1 MSTSVNQEIEHLLD
15 ESERSGSCLAT
26 VDDRLRKA
34 LARRVRKPD
43 RDAPASNMKG
53 KARRPHATPELV
65 SPVRSLYIRESTWN
79 KLSLDER
86 ALHVLRGLQTLHPDW
101 VFCHDSAAVAWG
113 LPLPGKRVLTAHV
126 ASKQVSRSSTKG
138 DIVFHKLGVDYPV
151 VVANGVRV
159 TPFVETLYSVLAIS
173 DFVDGLPLADRALRM
188 CQQPVDRQVPASY
201 YPTPNDPE
209 ASSVPEGG
217 RVSAPSER
225 TIPNIA
231 LTPQQLKGKLRSY
244 GSHRP
249 GSRRVIGIM
258 GYANARSESW
268 AESVVRALMI
278 ANGFDTPRLQ
288 VEFDNPLEQGKK
300 FRVDMVATRQDGT
313 EVIIEVDGM
322 LKYEDARMLNGK
334 TAGRILADEQ
344 HREAALSI
352 YRLPILRL
360 SYRDFSN
367 VKTFIKKLEAYGISR
382 DENAMEMVRRLG
394 KIAPGVASHFSH
406 VRLSDEALE
415 QMLTNSSWLTGT
427 SGVESTSGIAG
438 TN

>member
-1 MSTSVNQEIEHLLD
+1 MSTSVNQEVERLLNS
-15 ESERSGSCLAT
+15 SERSGSCLAT

-34 LARRVRKPD
+34 LARRVRKPNHET
-43 RDAPASNMKG
+43 AASNANG
-53 KARRPHATPELV
+53 KARHPHATPELV
-65 SPVRSLYIRESTWN
+65 SPARSLYIRKSTWN

-113 LPLPGKRVLTAHV
+113 LPLPGKRVRTTHV

-151 VVANGVRV
+151 VIANGVRV

-173 DFVDGLPLADRALRM
+173 DFVDGLPVADRALRM
-188 CQQPVDRQVPASY
+188 CQRPVGHQAQASCLPVPNH
-201 YPTPNDPE
+201 PK
-209 ASSVPEGG
+209 ASSIPT
-217 RVSAPSER
+217 SAPANTLSKHA
-225 TIPNIA
+225 IPNIA
-231 LTPQQLKGKLRSY
+231 LTPHQLKDELRSY

-249 GSRRVIGIM
+249 GLRRVIGIM

-300 FRVDMVATRQDGT
+300 YRVDMVATRQDGT
-313 EVIIEVDGM
+313 DVIIEVDGM
-322 LKYEDARMLNGK
+322 LKYEDARGLSGK

-360 SYRDFSN
+360 SYRDFSD
-367 VKTFIKKLEAYGISR
+367 VKTFINKLEAYGISR
-382 DENAMEMVRRLG
+382 DENAMKTVRRLG
-394 KIAPGVASHFSH
+394 KMAPGVASHFCH
-406 VRLSDEALE
+406 VHLSDEVLE
-415 QMLTNSSWLTGT
+415 QMQTNS
-427 SGVESTSGIAG
+427 
-438 TN
+438 N

>member
-1 MSTSVNQEIEHLLD
+1 MSASVNQEIERLLD
-15 ESERSGSCLAT
+15 SSERSGSCLAT

-34 LARRVRKPD
+34 LARRVQKPED
-43 RDAPASNMKG
+43 ETPPSNATG

-65 SPVRSLYIRESTWN
+65 APARSLYIRKSTWN

-113 LPLPGKRVLTAHV
+113 LPLPGKRVHTTHV
-126 ASKQVSRSSTKG
+126 ASKHVSRSSKKG
-138 DIVFHKLGVDYPV
+138 DIVFHKLGSDCPV
-151 VVANGVRV
+151 VIANGVRV
-159 TPFVETLYSVLAIS
+159 VPFVETLYSVLAIS
-173 DFVDGLPLADRALRM
+173 DFADGLPLADRALRM
-188 CQQPVDRQVPASY
+188 CQRPAGRQAPASGHQAPTSGTQVPASGHQAPS
-201 YPTPNDPE
+201 YPK
-209 ASSVPEGG
+209 ASSVPENSPA
-217 RVSAPSER
+217 SAPSEY

-231 LTPQQLKGKLRSY
+231 LTPHQLRDKLRAY

-300 FRVDMVATRQDGT
+300 FRVDMVATRSDGT

-367 VKTFIKKLEAYGISR
+367 VKTFIKKLESYGIAR
-382 DENAMEMVRRLG
+382 DEDAMKTVRQLG
-394 KIAPGVASHFSH
+394 KIAPGVASHFCH
-406 VRLSDEALE
+406 VHLSDEVLE
-415 QMLTNSSWLTGT
+415 QMLANS
-427 SGVESTSGIAG
+427 
-438 TN
+438 N